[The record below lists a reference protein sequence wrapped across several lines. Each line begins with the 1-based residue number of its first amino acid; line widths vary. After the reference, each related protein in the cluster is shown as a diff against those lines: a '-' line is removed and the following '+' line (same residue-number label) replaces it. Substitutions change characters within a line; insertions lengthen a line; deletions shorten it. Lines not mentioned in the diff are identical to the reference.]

1 VSEGSRAR
9 PDWGR
14 IATLLVAGL
23 ALIGAAGAIVLRNGA
38 LGSVTPEACVTIVTH
53 APISLPPLTVLGCIV
68 AFGAGYLW
76 KRLPYTTRAGRDG

>member
-1 VSEGSRAR
+1 MSERRGAA
-9 PDWGR
+9 PDWSR

-23 ALIGAAGAIVLRNGA
+23 ALIGAAIAIVLRNGA
-38 LGSVTPEACVTIVTH
+38 LGSATPQACVTIVTH

-76 KRLPYTTRAGRDG
+76 KRLPYTTRTGRDG

>member
-1 VSEGSRAR
+1 MSEGRR
-9 PDWGR
+9 TGPDWGR

-38 LGSVTPEACVTIVTH
+38 LGSVTPQACVTIVTH
-53 APISLPPLTVLGCIV
+53 AYVSLPPITVLGCIV

-76 KRLPYTTRAGRDG
+76 KRLPYTSRTGRDG